1 MKQKLLLLGAVF
13 FGVLAFMF
21 TYHQINMEK
30 ARIRWEAQ
38 DVYVIQVTRDLAE
51 NEKITEDAIR
61 EFKVRRFRNGME
73 SSSLREIEYDRRN
86 MVIGREVRSLIQA
99 GSILQWTDLKTSF
112 SSGRS
117 GLTRQVRPGYR
128 AISIAVDATSSV
140 TGLVQP
146 NNYVDLI
153 GTFRFPDARGD
164 SSMDTVTLTILQRVR
179 VIATGTDMGELRGAG
194 NQEVR
199 SRGYSTVTLELT
211 PKEVEMIIFATQKG
225 RIHLSLRN
233 YEESAI
239 TKDLQSVNW
248 NFLQKHIPSYT
259 EERERMMKQGR

>member
-21 TYHQINMEK
+21 TFHQINIEK
-30 ARIRWEAQ
+30 SKIHGEAQ
-38 DVYVIQVTRDLAE
+38 DVYLIQVTRDLGE

-61 EFKVRRFRNGME
+61 EIKIKRFSKEAMG
-73 SSSLREIEYDRRN
+73 REIEYDRRN
-86 MVIGREVRSLIQA
+86 MVIGREVRSLIPA
-99 GSILQWTDLKTSF
+99 GTILQWTDLKTSF

-117 GLTRQVRPGYR
+117 GLTAQIRPGYR
-128 AISIAVDATSSV
+128 AISIPVDATSSV

-153 GTFRFPDARGD
+153 GTFRFPDAKGD
-164 SSMDTVTLTILQRVR
+164 SSLDTTTLTILQRVR
-179 VIATGTDMGELRGAG
+179 VIATGTDMGLLSG
-194 NQEVR
+194 NGTYNTR
-199 SRGYSTVTLELT
+199 SSGYSTVTLELT

-233 YEESAI
+233 YEESGI
-239 TKDLQSVNW
+239 TFRRISKNTIW
-248 NFLQKHIPSYT
+248 NVKA
-259 EERERMMKQGR
+259 